1 MIPLASIAAKSLGK
15 RIGKVTTE
23 SQEVAGFLSSFFIE
37 IIKNHKVIKIF
48 QTEEYE
54 NKRLTKIIN
63 TFKDKVVKIQTVLT
77 RATPIMETLTGLMIG
92 GLIYYS
98 GSLIIN

>member
-1 MIPLASIAAKSLGK
+1 MKIIRDLKNVKEFTELSTIVIGNFDGVHLG
-15 RIGKVTTE
+15 E
-23 SQEVAGFLSSFFIE
+23 E
-37 IIKNHKVIKIF
+37 IKIF

-63 TFKDKVVKIQTVLT
+63 SFKEKVVKIQTVMT

-98 GSLIIN
+98 GNLIIKDELELNNFF